1 MWFLLTDAEGNRL
14 GFSLGIGFRREQRS
28 VEISSHSAPQAP
40 SFTGSPSQ
48 PSSGSLRAHADLFAL
63 KAVVPVTPSMPK

>member
-28 VEISSHSAPQAP
+28 VEISSHAEQTRPLHPQCV
-40 SFTGSPSQ
+40 
-48 PSSGSLRAHADLFAL
+48 
-63 KAVVPVTPSMPK
+63 AVHLLVLVRRGP